1 MLSLG
6 PEEFQHVMLEDLPQ
20 ALHDTYSPDH
30 AETEQGSQS
39 VETVDVQ
46 EPTTQHA
53 DISSYTESTENRVP
67 KLNQLVHGIF
77 FLFVISSWQKNHSC
91 GSYICE
97 YM

>member
-6 PEEFQHVMLEDLPQ
+6 PEESQHVMLEDLLQ
-20 ALHDTYSPDH
+20 TLHDTDSSDH

-46 EPTTQHA
+46 GPTTQHA

-67 KLNQLVHGIF
+67 KLNQLVQGIFF
-77 FLFVISSWQKNHSC
+77 FLFVISSWQKTTRVAH
-91 GSYICE
+91 ICE
-97 YM
+97 HM